1 MTFPNRNLGGTGV
14 YAHSL
19 LDRVQRQGEVTTS
32 EIAGPGRSNFVA
44 TLAWLLAGA
53 RRALRQRPADI
64 LHCPGFVAPW
74 FVPIPVVVTVHD
86 AGGRRFPD
94 DHPLE
99 WRAYDRAFIGGR
111 VPAEELPALVS
122 RASLVVYPSLYEGF
136 GFPPLEAMAVGTP
149 VVASDRGSLPEVL
162 GDAALLVDP
171 DDGRALTQAL
181 EAVLQRPDLGQRL
194 RDAGRARARLYSWER
209 CAEATTQVYREVAAS
224 GQGRR

>member
-32 EIAGPGRSNFVA
+32 EIAGPSRSNFVA

-111 VPAEELPALVS
+111 LRSAARVITGSEFARRELIEVYRLRPGQ
-122 RASLVVYPSLYEGF
+122 VVTIPYGIDPRF
-136 GFPPLEAMAVGTP
+136 LEARAPAREGEIDELRMIFPGAPVGRKNL
-149 VVASDRGSLPEVL
+149 A
-162 GDAALLVDP
+162 
-171 DDGRALTQAL
+171 
-181 EAVLQRPDLGQRL
+181 AVLHAMAAAAGDSAL
-194 RDAGRARARLYSWER
+194 GRARLDISGAR
-209 CAEATTQVYREVAAS
+209 AEDFS
-224 GQGRR
+224 